1 MKNIVFF
8 DIDDTLVRGQSQ
20 LLLVKYLF
28 KRRKVSF
35 FFLVYIIFWFVFY
48 RLGLIKNPKV
58 VMEKSF
64 LLLKNWNIKDFDN
77 LVESFVNEIIAQ
89 RVNEKIYNKLLN
101 HQQSGDEIVIIT
113 NVMEPLAKVIANFFK
128 VNILYST
135 QLEINNEKYTG
146 KIQGEIV
153 YGETKAKN
161 AQEFLSGLDSKDRTT
176 SAYADHLS
184 DRYLLELV
192 DKPHVVNPK
201 KKFRD
206 YAIIHSWEIIE

>member
-35 FFLVYIIFWFVFY
+35 FFLVYIVFWFVFY

-135 QLEINNEKYTG
+135 HLEINNGKYTG

-192 DKPHVVNPK
+192 DKPYVVNPK